1 MEVLVI
7 TWERTM
13 NVFAHLDSMENTAQR
28 MSMNVKQISTLALM
42 EAPVLIYMELTNAYV
57 LKDGVDP
64 SVTMTPMN
72 VTAVPA

>member
-1 MEVLVI
+1 MEVPVI

-28 MSMNVKQISTLALM
+28 MSMNVKQISTLVIM
-42 EAPVLIYMELTNAYV
+42 EAPVLIYMEPTNVYV

>member
-1 MEVLVI
+1 MEVPVI

-42 EAPVLIYMELTNAYV
+42 EAPVLIYMEPTNVYV

>member
-1 MEVLVI
+1 MEVPVI

-13 NVFAHLDSMENTAQR
+13 NVFAHLDSLENTAQR

-42 EAPVLIYMELTNAYV
+42 EAPVLIYMELTNVYV

>member
-1 MEVLVI
+1 MEVPVI

-13 NVFAHLDSMENTAQR
+13 NVFAHLDSLENTAQR

-42 EAPVLIYMELTNAYV
+42 EAPVLIYMEPTNVYV

>member
-1 MEVLVI
+1 MEVPVI

-42 EAPVLIYMELTNAYV
+42 EAPVLIYMELTNVYV